1 MSGRVHFGRIMGCL
15 NPGNVLRSYEQSF
28 HVSDDDERNLSGPYL
43 GGRRLC
49 LLGIC
54 TGLATRA
61 GYGYGYSRVRV
72 RVTVWVPVTRAQPAT
87 MPDVRQLGWV
97 EVIFMSRVTH

>member
-1 MSGRVHFGRIMGCL
+1 MCQLLMQSVLFRDLHGFG
-15 NPGNVLRSYEQSF
+15 NP
-28 HVSDDDERNLSGPYL
+28 
-43 GGRRLC
+43 C
-49 LLGIC
+49 
-54 TGLATRA
+54 GL
-61 GYGYGYSRVRV
+61 RVRV